1 MAEKSEIGVNSSMKK
16 LLYKIWSKF
25 LIKFGDVKIFKWPMW
40 IIYDPDDYQ
49 ISGKNIFELMSILE
63 PGDIIL
69 RGYRHYLD
77 GKFIPNFPNNE
88 IGEGF
93 SHGAIYI
100 GNMKIIH
107 AVTEGISEINL
118 IDFCQCDGL
127 CLLRPVN
134 ESLSNQAVSIAK
146 LNLGKPYDFKF
157 NSNDSSEFYCHELV
171 RTCYPEINIE
181 GFYPSILGIS
191 LKCCQKRYI
200 DRSFINNK
208 EFKNILEI

>member
-1 MAEKSEIGVNSSMKK
+1 MAEKSGIGVNSSMKK

-25 LIKFGDVKIFKWPMW
+25 LIKFGNIKIFKWPMW

-93 SHGAIYI
+93 SHSAIYI

-107 AVTEGISEINL
+107 AVVEGVSEINL
-118 IDFCQCDGL
+118 IDFCQCDRIAVF
-127 CLLRPVN
+127 RPK
-134 ESLSNQAVSIAK
+134 SGAKTAIKIAK
-146 LNLGKPYDFKF
+146 KYIGVPYDFLFKSGNGSLYCFELCHIAYPKLDILPVKVKKF
-157 NSNDSSEFYCHELV
+157 FGLMKKQVYV
-171 RTCYPEINIE
+171 A
-181 GFYPSILGIS
+181 
-191 LKCCQKRYI
+191 
-200 DRSFINNK
+200 
-208 EFKNILEI
+208 